1 MGLCEHP
8 VWSRL
13 SANQSR
19 NICLLSWLVRRAV
32 INGRGVVS
40 ASWVWSSESTLCR
53 LSLLPSPLIEVAN
66 SSCSSCLARCR
77 ILTAP
82 PGKPCLSHKSLLT
95 LPQISPQLPSLHT
108 HPLSGARTRLGR
120 CCVNRSP
127 LVCFVP
133 EIHPAAPAYVTQS
146 VYIVKVTPVVRER
159 NKTTQRLSKAGDFVT
174 KGTTIHFYRPC
185 SQKLLTSS
193 HQHTPSLLEGKLS
206 EDKYLKSF
214 LAMNFGKQIFEIFW
228 IFRIFFWNC

>member
-66 SSCSSCLARCR
+66 SSCLARCR

-82 PGKPCLSHKSLLT
+82 PGKPCLSHKSLLI
-95 LPQISPQLPSLHT
+95 LPQISPLPSCPVCTLT
-108 HPLSGARTRLGR
+108 PCLEPGLALADVAWIVPLLCARPRNTSRRACLRDTRNHEGSSNNVINDRTR
-120 CCVNRSP
+120 S
-127 LVCFVP
+127 
-133 EIHPAAPAYVTQS
+133 I
-146 VYIVKVTPVVRER
+146 YIYNGMLQT
-159 NKTTQRLSKAGDFVT
+159 
-174 KGTTIHFYRPC
+174 
-185 SQKLLTSS
+185 
-193 HQHTPSLLEGKLS
+193 
-206 EDKYLKSF
+206 
-214 LAMNFGKQIFEIFW
+214 
-228 IFRIFFWNC
+228 

>member
-1 MGLCEHP
+1 MRRGRMMIISKMMRMGLCEHP

-95 LPQISPQLPSLHT
+95 LPQISPLPSCPVCTLT
-108 HPLSGARTRLGR
+108 PCLEPGLALADVAWIVPLLCAS
-120 CCVNRSP
+120 
-127 LVCFVP
+127 
-133 EIHPAAPAYVTQS
+133 
-146 VYIVKVTPVVRER
+146 
-159 NKTTQRLSKAGDFVT
+159 
-174 KGTTIHFYRPC
+174 
-185 SQKLLTSS
+185 SQKYIPPRLPTWHKESWR
-193 HQHTPSLLEGKLS
+193 LEQQRYKWS
-206 EDKYLKSF
+206 NKMDIYL
-214 LAMNFGKQIFEIFW
+214 QW
-228 IFRIFFWNC
+228 IVAILIVLVDLDVHK

>member
-40 ASWVWSSESTLCR
+40 ASWVWSNESTLCR

-66 SSCSSCLARCR
+66 SSCLARCR

-95 LPQISPQLPSLHT
+95 LPQISPLLPSLHT

-127 LVCFVP
+127 LVC
-133 EIHPAAPAYVTQS
+133 S
-146 VYIVKVTPVVRER
+146 
-159 NKTTQRLSKAGDFVT
+159 
-174 KGTTIHFYRPC
+174 
-185 SQKLLTSS
+185 SQKYIPPRLPTWHNRSTLWRLRLLW
-193 HQHTPSLLEGKLS
+193 GKG
-206 EDKYLKSF
+206 
-214 LAMNFGKQIFEIFW
+214 AKQLP
-228 IFRIFFWNC
+228 